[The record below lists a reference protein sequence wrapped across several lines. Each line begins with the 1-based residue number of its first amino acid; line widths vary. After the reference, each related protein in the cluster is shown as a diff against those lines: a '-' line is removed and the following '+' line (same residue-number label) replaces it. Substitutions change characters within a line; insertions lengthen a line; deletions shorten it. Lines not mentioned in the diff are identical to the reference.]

1 MLSLQKK
8 YGISQIY
15 SDYNKMFENDDVDT
29 IYIGLPSHLHYSC
42 VCIGS
47 KDSTAPNAV
56 NIQGNKGYIHMAS
69 SANVIEC
76 LDYVLNKETPIRV
89 DLKEHPHRM
98 YDEFVEFDRII

>member
-1 MLSLQKK
+1 
-8 YGISQIY
+8 
-15 SDYNKMFENDDVDT
+15 
-29 IYIGLPSHLHYSC
+29 
-42 VCIGS
+42 
-47 KDSTAPNAV
+47 
-56 NIQGNKGYIHMAS
+56 MAS